1 MIDMVG
7 EFLLDIVF
15 SIVSGFLS
23 LLPDTFQWS
32 FEPGIL
38 GSFLSIIRSIC
49 YFLPMGTVGA
59 IVGLIIWFGIFRIVI
74 RFIKTIW
81 DLLPLV

>member
-1 MIDMVG
+1 MNDMVG

-38 GSFLSIIRSIC
+38 GSFLSIILLSN
-49 YFLPMGTVGA
+49 FLNLSVKNQTA
-59 IVGLIIWFGIFRIVI
+59 FL
-74 RFIKTIW
+74 TISS
-81 DLLPLV
+81 LNPKCLKIMI